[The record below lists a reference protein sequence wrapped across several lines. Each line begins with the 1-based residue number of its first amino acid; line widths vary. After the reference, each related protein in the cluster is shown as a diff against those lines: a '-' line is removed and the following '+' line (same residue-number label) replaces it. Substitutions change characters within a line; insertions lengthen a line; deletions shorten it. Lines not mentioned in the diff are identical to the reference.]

1 MSKHVVILG
10 AGPAGSSAA
19 EALSREG
26 AQVDMLEMDSKV
38 GGLCSSTEK
47 NGFIFDLGGHRFIT
61 KDDLLLAEIEEL
73 MGKELLVRPRKSVI
87 RLQNRFFN
95 YPLEFFDAIK
105 KLPLNISFK
114 SFIDFI
120 LTKFGTYK
128 NLSDESFENWITKRF
143 GKTMYS
149 IYFGPYSHKLW
160 GIPPTEISS
169 KWAAQRISLSDITEI
184 FLRMLGKKKNMPKT
198 YATNF
203 LHPKKGIGQI
213 FDRMSEEIQNR
224 KGRIHLNSKVEKIV
238 LKNDRVDHVVY
249 IQDGKEKKIS
259 ADFVISTIPLPE
271 LMLSMEPKLK
281 DVYLDVARKMT
292 FRSIKFIHVMLNK
305 EFVSDN
311 TWVYFP
317 EEKYLFFRIQD
328 RKNWSATTVPKGK
341 NAITL
346 EIACNKGDHI
356 WSGNDEE
363 IFERCMKET
372 EELGFAKRSDVIEY
386 FVEKIEHAYPLYTLD
401 YDEKVKIAYRA
412 ISNIKNFIT
421 IGRQGLFRYNN
432 MDHSLKMGYLTA
444 KHVLHGYPRQRILEI
459 ATEDIIFDWQDPGY
473 HDGHVHV
480 IE

>member
-26 AQVDMLEMDSKV
+26 AHVDVLEMGSKV

-73 MGKELLVRPRKSVI
+73 MGDELIIRPRKSVI
-87 RLQNRFFN
+87 SLQNKFFN
-95 YPLEFFDAIK
+95 YPLEFFDAIRK
-105 KLPLNISFK
+105 MPPLISLK
-114 SFIDFI
+114 SFLDFF
-120 LTKFGTYK
+120 LTKFGAYR
-128 NLSDESFENWITKRF
+128 NLSDDSFENWIVKRF
-143 GKTMYS
+143 GKTLYS

-203 LHPKKGIGQI
+203 LYPKRGIGQI
-213 FDRMSEEIQNR
+213 FERMAEEIHKRN
-224 KGRIHLNSKVEKIV
+224 GNIHFNSKVEKIFV
-238 LKNDRVDHVVY
+238 KNNQIDY
-249 IQDGKEKKIS
+249 ILYSQDGKQKKIS
-259 ADFVISTIPLPE
+259 GDFVVSTIPLPE
-271 LMLSMEPKLK
+271 FMQSIEPKLK
-281 DVYLDVARKMT
+281 DVYLDVAGKMN
-292 FRSIKFIHVMLNK
+292 FRSIKFIHVMLNR
-305 EFVSDN
+305 EFISDN
-311 TWVYFP
+311 TWIYFP
-317 EEKYLFFRIQD
+317 EEKYKFFRIQD
-328 RKNWSATTVPKGK
+328 RRNWSETTVPKGK
-341 NAITL
+341 NAITF
-346 EIACNKGDHI
+346 EIACNKGDDV
-356 WSGNDEE
+356 WAGSDEQL
-363 IFERCMKET
+363 FELCMKQIGM
-372 EELGFAKRSDVIEY
+372 LGLAKRSDAIDY
-386 FVEKIEHAYPLYTLD
+386 FAEKIEHAYPMYTLD
-401 YDEKVKIAYRA
+401 YDEKVKIAYRS
-412 ISNIKNFIT
+412 ISNIKDFIA

-444 KHVLHGYPRQRILEI
+444 KHILHGYHRQRILEI